1 LLKVKQAKGHALPCV
16 SLCSSQGGFFSV
28 PVCIDLNRV
37 NFLRR
42 AAISISPPPTRRAK
56 IPMNLEIMSRDNNEK
71 YTVVIVDDERP
82 ILTELNIL
90 LNRRYNV
97 YTFQNPEEVEDFVD
111 NNQVDL
117 IVCDELMPEM
127 RGSVLLSRLHKKHPD
142 VCKVVLSGQA
152 EKNDIVRAINE
163 GHIFNF
169 LFKPVNQQQLQ
180 NVIEKGIEN
189 RVLKLTLERQN
200 IELKNY
206 SENLE
211 KMVQERT
218 AQLVK
223 AHERVKQ
230 LDGNKMFFLIY
241 LTNEINSP
249 LDRIQKLAEILL
261 TYFGLAGSNLKPD
274 MRLVPLQETFSGLL
288 ANRKDALA
296 ARSVTVDDR
305 VSPGVTVKTDPE
317 YLDRVLGAVIDNA
330 ISFSNPG
337 GKIVLDA
344 VSHNGKTRISVS
356 DSGKGIEPEDLENI
370 FKAFVLEPEK
380 RRPAGFGLNLPLA
393 GILVNALGG
402 KLWAESPGPGKGA
415 TFYLEL

>member
-1 LLKVKQAKGHALPCV
+1 
-16 SLCSSQGGFFSV
+16 
-28 PVCIDLNRV
+28 
-37 NFLRR
+37 
-42 AAISISPPPTRRAK
+42 
-56 IPMNLEIMSRDNNEK
+56 
-71 YTVVIVDDERP
+71 
-82 ILTELNIL
+82 
-90 LNRRYNV
+90 
-97 YTFQNPEEVEDFVD
+97 
-111 NNQVDL
+111 
-117 IVCDELMPEM
+117 M
-127 RGSVLLSRLHKKHPD
+127 RGSVLLSLLHKKHPD

-169 LFKPVNQQQLQ
+169 LFKPVNQQQLL

-189 RVLKLTLERQN
+189 RMLKLTLEKQN
-200 IELKNY
+200 VELKNY

-230 LDGNKMFFLIY
+230 LDGNKMSFLIY

-249 LDRIQKLAEILL
+249 LDRIQKLAETLL

-274 MRLVPLQETFSGLL
+274 MRTVPLQETFSDLI
-288 ANRKDALA
+288 ANRQTALA
-296 ARSVTVDDR
+296 ARSLTVDDR
-305 VSPGVTVKTDPE
+305 VSPGITVKADSE

-337 GKIVLDA
+337 GEIVLDA
-344 VSHNGKTRISVS
+344 VHHNGKTRISVS
-356 DSGKGIEPEDLENI
+356 DSGKGIDPEDLKDI

-415 TFYLEL
+415 TFFLEL

>member
-1 LLKVKQAKGHALPCV
+1 
-16 SLCSSQGGFFSV
+16 
-28 PVCIDLNRV
+28 
-37 NFLRR
+37 
-42 AAISISPPPTRRAK
+42 
-56 IPMNLEIMSRDNNEK
+56 MSRNNNEK

-82 ILTELNIL
+82 ILTELKIL
-90 LNRRYNV
+90 LKRGYNV
-97 YTFQNPEEVEDFVD
+97 HTFENPEEVEDFVD
-111 NNQVDL
+111 CNQVDL
-117 IVCDELMPEM
+117 IICDELMPEM

-169 LFKPVNQQQLQ
+169 LFKPVNQQQLL

-189 RVLKLTLERQN
+189 RMLKLTLERQN

-230 LDGNKMFFLIY
+230 LDGNKMSFLIY

-249 LDRIQKLAEILL
+249 LDRIQKLAETLL

-274 MRLVPLQETFSGLL
+274 MRQIALKDTISVLL
-288 ANRKDALA
+288 AGRKSAMA
-296 ARSVTVDDR
+296 ARTVTVDDR
-305 VSPGVTVKTDPE
+305 ISPGMTVKADPE
-317 YLDRVLGAVIDNA
+317 YLERVLGAFIDNA

-337 GKIVLDA
+337 GKIILDA
-344 VSHNGKTRISVS
+344 VSHNSKIRISVA
-356 DSGKGIEPEDLENI
+356 DAGKGIDAADLEDI

-380 RRPAGFGLNLPLA
+380 RRPSGFGLSLPLA

>member
-1 LLKVKQAKGHALPCV
+1 
-16 SLCSSQGGFFSV
+16 
-28 PVCIDLNRV
+28 
-37 NFLRR
+37 
-42 AAISISPPPTRRAK
+42 
-56 IPMNLEIMSRDNNEK
+56 MNLDIMPRDSNQRF
-71 YTVVIVDDERP
+71 TVVIVDDERP
-82 ILTELNIL
+82 ILTELRIL
-90 LNRRYNV
+90 LKRNYDV
-97 YTFQNPEEVEDFVD
+97 YTFENPEEVEAFVD
-111 NNQVDL
+111 NHQVDL
-117 IVCDELMPEM
+117 IICDELMPEM
-127 RGSVLLSRLHKKHPD
+127 RGSVLLSRLHRKHPD

-169 LFKPVNQQQLQ
+169 LFKPVNQQQLL

-189 RVLKLTLERQN
+189 RMLKLTLERQN

-230 LDGNKMFFLIY
+230 LDGNKMSFLIY

-249 LDRIQKLAEILL
+249 LDRIQKLAETLL

-274 MRLVPLQETFSGLL
+274 SRQVVLKEIIAVLL
-288 ANRKDALA
+288 AGRQGALT
-296 ARSVTVDDR
+296 ARSLTVEDR
-305 VSPGVTVKTDPE
+305 VSPGAAVKADPE
-317 YLDRVLGAVIDNA
+317 YLERVLGAVIDNA
-330 ISFSNPG
+330 ISFSDPG
-337 GKIVLDA
+337 GRIIVDA
-344 VSHNGKTRISVS
+344 VSHNGKTRISVA
-356 DSGKGIEPEDLENI
+356 DTGKGIAAEDLGNI

-380 RRPAGFGLNLPLA
+380 RRPAGFGLSLPLA
-393 GILVNALGG
+393 AILVNALGG
-402 KLWAESPGPGKGA
+402 RLWAESPGPEQGS

>member
-1 LLKVKQAKGHALPCV
+1 
-16 SLCSSQGGFFSV
+16 
-28 PVCIDLNRV
+28 
-37 NFLRR
+37 
-42 AAISISPPPTRRAK
+42 
-56 IPMNLEIMSRDNNEK
+56 MNLDIMPRNDNGK
-71 YTVVIVDDERP
+71 YTVVIVDDELP
-82 ILTELNIL
+82 ILTELKIL
-90 LNRRYNV
+90 LKRRYNV
-97 YTFQNPEEVEDFVD
+97 HTFENPEEVEGFVD
-111 NNQVDL
+111 SNEVDL
-117 IVCDELMPEM
+117 VICDELMPEM

-169 LFKPVNQQQLQ
+169 LFKPVNQQQLL

-189 RVLKLTLERQN
+189 RMLKLALERQN

-230 LDGNKMFFLIY
+230 LDGNKMSFLIY

-274 MRLVPLQETFSGLL
+274 MRQVAVRKTFAGLL

-296 ARSVTVDDR
+296 ARSLTVDDR
-305 VSPGVTVKTDPE
+305 VGEGVEVKADPE
-317 YLDRVLGAVIDNA
+317 YLERVLGAVIDNA
-330 ISFSNPG
+330 ICFSNAG
-337 GKIVLDA
+337 GEIVFDA
-344 VSHNGKTRISVS
+344 VPHNDKTRISVA
-356 DSGKGIEPEDLENI
+356 DAGKGIAPEDLKNI
-370 FKAFVLEPEK
+370 FKAFELEPEK
-380 RRPAGFGLNLPLA
+380 RRPAGFGLSLPLA
-393 GILVNALGG
+393 AILVNALGG
-402 KLWAESPGPGKGA
+402 KLWAESPGPGMGA
-415 TFYLEL
+415 VFYLEL

>member
-1 LLKVKQAKGHALPCV
+1 M
-16 SLCSSQGGFFSV
+16 
-28 PVCIDLNRV
+28 
-37 NFLRR
+37 NFD
-42 AAISISPPPTRRAK
+42 
-56 IPMNLEIMSRDNNEK
+56 IMSRDNNEK
-71 YTVVIVDDERP
+71 YTLVIVDDERP
-82 ILTELNIL
+82 ILTELKIL
-90 LNRRYNV
+90 LKRRYNV
-97 YTFQNPEEVEDFVD
+97 HTFENPEEVEDFVD

-117 IVCDELMPEM
+117 IICDELMPEM
-127 RGSVLLSRLHKKHPD
+127 RGSVLLSRVHKKHPD

-169 LFKPVNQQQLQ
+169 LFKPVNQQQLL

-189 RVLKLTLERQN
+189 RMLKLTLERQN
-200 IELKNY
+200 VELKNY

-230 LDGNKMFFLIY
+230 LDGNKMSFLIY

-274 MRLVPLQETFSGLL
+274 MGQVDLKGTVSGLL
-288 ANRKDALA
+288 ANKKSALA
-296 ARSVTVDDR
+296 ARPVTVDDR
-305 VSPGVTVKTDPE
+305 VSPGMTVKTDHE
-317 YLDRVLGAVIDNA
+317 YLERVLGAFIDNA
-330 ISFSNPG
+330 ICFSNPG
-337 GKIVLDA
+337 GEIVLDA
-344 VSHNGKTRISVS
+344 VSHNGKTRISVA
-356 DSGKGIEPEDLENI
+356 DTGKGIAAEDLKNI

-380 RRPAGFGLNLPLA
+380 RRPAGFGLNLPVA

>member
-1 LLKVKQAKGHALPCV
+1 
-16 SLCSSQGGFFSV
+16 
-28 PVCIDLNRV
+28 
-37 NFLRR
+37 
-42 AAISISPPPTRRAK
+42 
-56 IPMNLEIMSRDNNEK
+56 MNLDIMQQDSKEK
-71 YTVVIVDDERP
+71 YTVVIVDDELP
-82 ILTELNIL
+82 ILTELRIL
-90 LNRRYNV
+90 LKRKYNV
-97 YTFQNPEEVEDFVD
+97 YTFENPEEVEGFVD

-117 IVCDELMPEM
+117 VICDELMPEM

-169 LFKPVNQQQLQ
+169 LFKPVNQQQLL

-189 RVLKLTLERQN
+189 RMLKLTLERQN
-200 IELKNY
+200 VELKNY

-230 LDGNKMFFLIY
+230 LDGNKMSFLIY

-249 LDRIQKLAEILL
+249 LDRIQKLAETLL

-274 MRLVPLQETFSGLL
+274 MRQVTLQETFAGLL
-288 ANRKDALA
+288 GKRKDALA
-296 ARSVTVDDR
+296 GRTLAVDDR
-305 VSPGVTVKTDPE
+305 VSPGMTVRADPE

-330 ISFSNPG
+330 ICFSDPG
-337 GKIVLDA
+337 GKIVIDA
-344 VSHNGKTRISVS
+344 VSHNGKTRISIA
-356 DSGKGIEPEDLENI
+356 DSGKGIDPEDLKNI

-415 TFYLEL
+415 TIYLEL

>member
-1 LLKVKQAKGHALPCV
+1 
-16 SLCSSQGGFFSV
+16 
-28 PVCIDLNRV
+28 
-37 NFLRR
+37 
-42 AAISISPPPTRRAK
+42 
-56 IPMNLEIMSRDNNEK
+56 MNLEIMSRDNKEK

-82 ILTELNIL
+82 ILTELQIL
-90 LNRRYNV
+90 LNRRYHV
-97 YTFQNPEEVEDFVD
+97 YTFQNPEEAEHFVE

-261 TYFGLAGSNLKPD
+261 NYFGLAGSNLKPD
-274 MRLVPLQETFSGLL
+274 MRLVPLQETFSSLL

-305 VSPGVTVKTDPE
+305 VSPGVTVKADPE

-344 VSHNGKTRISVS
+344 VSHNGKTRISVA